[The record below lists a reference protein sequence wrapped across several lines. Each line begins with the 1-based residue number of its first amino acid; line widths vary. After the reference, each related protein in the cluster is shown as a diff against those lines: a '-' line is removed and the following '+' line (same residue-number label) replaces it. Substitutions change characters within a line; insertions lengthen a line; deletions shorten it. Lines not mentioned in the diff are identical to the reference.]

1 MAEAEGITPVRWI
14 GSSLKDLRKFPEDAQ
29 DAVGFALHQ
38 AQTGGKAT
46 SAKPMQGFGGAG
58 VLEIVE
64 NHEGET
70 YRAVYTVKFSD
81 AIYVLHAFQ
90 KKSKKGS
97 KTPATDINLVK
108 TRLAVAEADFKAR
121 TEIEE

>member
-1 MAEAEGITPVRWI
+1 MAEAKGIKPVRWI
-14 GSSLKDLRKFPEDAQ
+14 GSSLKDLQKFPDDVQ

-38 AQTGGKAT
+38 AQTGGKSL
-46 SAKPMQGFGGAG
+46 SAKPLNGFGGAG

-64 NHEGET
+64 DYEGDT
-70 YRAVYTVKFSD
+70 YRAVYTVKFAD
-81 AIYVLHAFQ
+81 AVYVLHSFQ

-108 TRLAVAEADFKAR
+108 TRLAAAEADFKAR
-121 TEIEE
+121 KESRK